1 LRELKRLRKEKNWSQ
16 ARLAE
21 ESGVSRV
28 TINQTEGGRHS
39 PNIETLQKLALAMET
54 EVADFFPK
62 DAKPSGPRSLGW
74 ALSAPEE
81 EYGEWIKSAKLL
93 SLHKLWILLTQYASE
108 LKVGEQHRFVVGRAQ
123 QAIDQYFRLNPPS
136 GVRLGKGENEAGA
149 ARERAVNG

>member
-1 LRELKRLRKEKNWSQ
+1 MRELKRLRKEKNWRQ
-16 ARLAE
+16 VRLAK
-21 ESGVSRV
+21 ESGVDRA
-28 TINQTEGGRHS
+28 TINQVEGGHRS
-39 PNIETLQKLALAMET
+39 PTIETLEKLALAMGA

-74 ALSAPEE
+74 ALSASEE

-108 LKVGEQHRFVVGRAQ
+108 LEVGEQHRFVVGRAQ
-123 QAIDQYFRLNPPS
+123 QAIDQYFRLNPPTA
-136 GVRLGKGENEAGA
+136 VRPRKGKGEVGA